1 MFRLISPSRVLVGV
15 IVPMFVI
22 SLTVPSIVHAQSGT
36 LFVEGDQVGIG
47 TDAPTADL
55 EILDDDF
62 GALRLTSTQGL
73 RTWAFSSTPNGDF
86 TVNLIG
92 SGGQE
97 FSVNARNNGDGKS
110 TMIVQGSVQGTNFV
124 SSSSRELK
132 TDFSLLDGK
141 EILSRLAGIPMMSW
155 RYKTEAGDVQHF
167 GPMAEDFHAAFG
179 VGPDAQHITSIDADG
194 VALAAIQGLYATV
207 QEKDAEIDELKT
219 RLAQLESL
227 VASLAAK

>member
-1 MFRLISPSRVLVGV
+1 MFSTKSITQSLGRGV
-15 IVPMFVI
+15 ALLFGVALGVPTGTF
-22 SLTVPSIVHAQSGT
+22 AQTGT

-55 EILDDDF
+55 EIFDQDF
-62 GALRLTSTQGL
+62 AALRLSSGDSA
-73 RTWAFSSTPNGDF
+73 RTWIFSSTPAGDF
-86 TVNLIG
+86 TVNLKD

-97 FSVNARNNGDGKS
+97 FSVNSRNNGDGKS
-110 TMIVQGSVQGTNFV
+110 TMRVTGSVQGTNFV
-124 SSSSRELK
+124 STSSRELK

-155 RYKTEAGDVQHF
+155 RYKTEAGEVRHL

-179 VGPDAQHITSIDADG
+179 VGRDAQHITSIDADG
-194 VALAAIQGLYATV
+194 VALAAIQGLFATV
-207 QEKDAEIDELKT
+207 QEKDAEIEELKA

-227 VASLAAK
+227 VASLTSD